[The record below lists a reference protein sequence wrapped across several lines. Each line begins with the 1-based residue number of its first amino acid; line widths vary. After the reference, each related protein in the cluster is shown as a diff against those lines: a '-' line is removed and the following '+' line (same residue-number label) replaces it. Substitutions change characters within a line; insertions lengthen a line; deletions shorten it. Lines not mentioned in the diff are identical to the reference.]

1 MALKQYEYS
10 AILALFSRGIRYESH
25 TCKNFS
31 PCFAITRL
39 RLIVVLACLPSSPAF
54 FSDLAC
60 RQTGMQALFHS
71 VTDTA
76 IMGAMGGGRN
86 NEKHI

>member
-1 MALKQYEYS
+1 MALKQYKYS

-25 TCKNFS
+25 TCKSF
-31 PCFAITRL
+31 FAILPATNL
-39 RLIVVLACLPSSPAF
+39 TFYEALPSSPAF
-54 FSDLAC
+54 FSDLVC
-60 RQTGMQALFHS
+60 QQTGMRALFHS

-76 IMGAMGGGRN
+76 IMGARGLRN